1 MTDRAG
7 GTTLAQLPKHVISLW
22 NRYDFTPAWGIGLGI
37 VHQSEMFAAADNLVE
52 LPEFTRVDAGIF
64 YTPSERL
71 RMQVNLENLL
81 DERYYPNAHN
91 NNNITP
97 GSPPAIRASVTA
109 SF

>member
-1 MTDRAG
+1 
-7 GTTLAQLPKHVISLW
+7 
-22 NRYDFTPAWGIGLGI
+22 
-37 VHQSEMFAAADNLVE
+37 
-52 LPEFTRVDAGIF
+52 
-64 YTPSERL
+64 
-71 RMQVNLENLL
+71 MQVNVENLL